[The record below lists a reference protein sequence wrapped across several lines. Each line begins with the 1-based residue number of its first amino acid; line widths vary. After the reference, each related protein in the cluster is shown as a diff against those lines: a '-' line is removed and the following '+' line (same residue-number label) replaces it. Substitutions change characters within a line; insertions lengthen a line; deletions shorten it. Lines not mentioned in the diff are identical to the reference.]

1 MNFFMKVLSYRP
13 IEIAT
18 HASTLIVSLGRR
30 VMPRH
35 AVLEILK
42 EKKVVG
48 PNYRLSSCLTMTE
61 PKFFN
66 RFVQPF
72 KGEVLDLYTDY
83 IRKACPT
90 LKIAG

>member
-1 MNFFMKVLSYRP
+1 LNFFIKVLGYRP
-13 IEIAT
+13 TEIAT
-18 HASTLIVSLGRR
+18 HALILIVSLGRR

-35 AVLEILK
+35 AVLEVLK

-48 PNYRLSSCLTMTE
+48 PNYKLSSCLTMTE

-72 KGEVLDLYTDY
+72 KGEVLDLYTNY
-83 IRKACPT
+83 IRRACPA